1 VIGADL
7 NKDVEFVRVFASDE
21 LAQYLF
27 AKSLLDRDEI
37 RYMSKGEAL
46 KYAGGWTPSGWIDVV
61 RGPAELWV
69 RSEDAERARALL
81 KDLDQGAKSDEWKR
95 DA

>member
-1 VIGADL
+1 M
-7 NKDVEFVRVFASDE
+7 NKDVELVRVFASDE

-37 RYMSKGEAL
+37 QYMSKGEAL

-81 KDLDQGAKSDEWKR
+81 NDLDQGAKSDER
-95 DA
+95 TG